1 MWLKPCLK
9 ENLQSEMH
17 ILEKK
22 KMKTNG
28 LCIYHKKKERNSKLN
43 SKKVEM
49 IRNWEKKSITENL
62 QNQSCFS
69 RNTNKIGQTS
79 SKTGQ

>member
-1 MWLKPCLK
+1 MYLP
-9 ENLQSEMH
+9 
-17 ILEKK
+17 
-22 KMKTNG
+22 
-28 LCIYHKKKERNSKLN
+28 KKKERNSKLN

-49 IRNWEKKSITENL
+49 IRNWKKKSITENL

-69 RNTNKIGQTS
+69 RNTNNIGQTS